1 MIAVAG
7 KSAQLGLHA
16 WLPNAM
22 EAPTPVSALIH
33 AATLVTA
40 GVYLLIRLA
49 PLLEGST
56 SLVCQLLGMVSLIY
70 AGFVGLTQ
78 TDAKRVIAFSTISQI
93 GYMVLGCGWG
103 LFDGAFLMLMSH
115 AFYKSLLFL
124 GVGGVI
130 HAGGNNQDIRK
141 SGGLGLTLPL
151 NKILFLCASLCLI
164 ASPFTSG
171 E

>member
-1 MIAVAG
+1 LIAVAG

-16 WLPNAM
+16 WLPNAI

-40 GVYLLIRLA
+40 GVYLLMRLA

-93 GYMVLGCGWG
+93 GYMVLGCG
-103 LFDGAFLMLMSH
+103 
-115 AFYKSLLFL
+115 
-124 GVGGVI
+124 
-130 HAGGNNQDIRK
+130 
-141 SGGLGLTLPL
+141 
-151 NKILFLCASLCLI
+151 
-164 ASPFTSG
+164 
-171 E
+171 